1 MLSFNAAPYY
11 EPNLATGKFETAPNQ
26 GSGTTVVVTVN
37 GDGTFD
43 DGTQT
48 QTLRNR
54 TPIETGAD
62 AKGYMEYTL
71 HTLRVTGATGRDD
84 LYDRYVARR
93 NGSRNGIELLPD
105 VVRRFAH
112 RAGIGPEKSEKSS
125 RPIVGRLLFDKGR
138 S

>member
-1 MLSFNAAPYY
+1 MASLGVDAPANVVLSFNAAPYY

-54 TPIETGAD
+54 TPVETAPMP
-62 AKGYMEYTL
+62 KGIWSI
-71 HTLRVTGATGRDD
+71 R
-84 LYDRYVARR
+84 
-93 NGSRNGIELLPD
+93 SI
-105 VVRRFAH
+105 RF
-112 RAGIGPEKSEKSS
+112 
-125 RPIVGRLLFDKGR
+125 V
-138 S
+138 